1 MYIRVSRGWFKHL
14 DFIIL
19 DVLVLQMTFLAAYG
33 MRFGGALAYDR
44 PVYQDMAFFLI
55 IADVAVLFFM
65 DTFQDVLK
73 RGYYKEAAATTRHVC
88 MLTLLEILYLFV
100 RQEGTAFSRTVLFG
114 GAFLYLVLT
123 YLIRIFWKR
132 MLHKREN
139 RRDRASLL
147 LITVSDRAEQ
157 ALDQVRE
164 ENYRNLKIKG
174 IALLDRNKGGEE
186 TVKGVP
192 VVSDS
197 QEDILDYV
205 WQEYV
210 DEVIFV
216 GIEEKAIVK
225 ETAGQLLKMGIVV
238 HLEIEDTVEM
248 PEQMKFVEK
257 IGACTVLTGSIGH
270 MTDRAAFVK
279 RCIDIAGGL
288 VGCMLT
294 IILFCIVAPL
304 IKLISPGPVFFPQ
317 TRIGKNGR
325 RFRMYKFRS
334 MYPDAEAR
342 KQELKEK
349 NHFEDGKMFAVDWD
363 PRIIGSRI
371 FPDGRHKKGIGNF
384 LRDYSLDEFPQFYNV
399 LKGDMSLV
407 GTRPPTEDEYQK
419 YGYEH
424 RARLSVKPGM
434 TGMWQI
440 RGRRKTVDFEEVVKM
455 DMEYIN
461 TWSLG
466 LDIKIIL
473 QTFLI
478 MIKGEKKES

>member
-65 DTFQDVLK
+65 DTLQDVLK
-73 RGYYKEAAATTRHVC
+73 RGYYKEVAATTRHVC

-100 RQEGTAFSRTVLFG
+100 RQEGTVFSRIVLFG

-132 MLHKREN
+132 MLQKREN

-174 IALLDRNKGGEE
+174 IALLDRNKEGEE
-186 TVKGVP
+186 AVKGVP

-197 QEDILDYV
+197 QDLLDYV

-238 HLEIEDTVEM
+238 HLAIEDPIEM
-248 PEQMKFVEK
+248 PEQMKFIER

-270 MTDRAAFVK
+270 MSDRAAFVK
-279 RCIDIAGGL
+279 RCMDIASGL

-294 IILFCIVAPL
+294 MVLFCIVAPL

-342 KQELKEK
+342 KQELKEE

-371 FPDGRHKKGIGNF
+371 LPDGRHKKGIGNF

-440 RGRRKTVDFEEVVKM
+440 RGRRKTADFEEVVKM

>member
-1 MYIRVSRGWFKHL
+1 M
-14 DFIIL
+14 
-19 DVLVLQMTFLAAYG
+19 
-33 MRFGGALAYDR
+33 
-44 PVYQDMAFFLI
+44 
-55 IADVAVLFFM
+55 
-65 DTFQDVLK
+65 
-73 RGYYKEAAATTRHVC
+73 
-88 MLTLLEILYLFV
+88 
-100 RQEGTAFSRTVLFG
+100 
-114 GAFLYLVLT
+114 
-123 YLIRIFWKR
+123 
-132 MLHKREN
+132 
-139 RRDRASLL
+139 
-147 LITVSDRAEQ
+147 
-157 ALDQVRE
+157 
-164 ENYRNLKIKG
+164 
-174 IALLDRNKGGEE
+174 
-186 TVKGVP
+186 P

-238 HLEIEDTVEM
+238 HLEIEDPVEM

-270 MTDRAAFVK
+270 MSDRAAFVK

>member
-65 DTFQDVLK
+65 DTLQDVLK
-73 RGYYKEAAATTRHVC
+73 RGYYKEVAATTRHVC

-100 RQEGTAFSRTVLFG
+100 RQEGTVFSRIVLFG

-132 MLHKREN
+132 MLQKREN

-174 IALLDRNKGGEE
+174 IALLDRNKEGEE
-186 TVKGVP
+186 AVKGVP

-197 QEDILDYV
+197 QDLLDYV

-238 HLEIEDTVEM
+238 HLAIEDPIEM
-248 PEQMKFVEK
+248 PEQMKFIER

-270 MTDRAAFVK
+270 MSDRAAFVK
-279 RCIDIAGGL
+279 RCMDIAGGL

-294 IILFCIVAPL
+294 MVLFCIVAPL

-342 KQELKEK
+342 KQELKEE

-371 FPDGRHKKGIGNF
+371 LPDGRHKKGIGNF
-384 LRDYSLDEFPQFYNV
+384 LRDYSLDEFPQFFNV
-399 LKGDMSLV
+399 LKGDMSIV
-407 GTRPPTEDEYQK
+407 GTRPPLPGEVSEY
-419 YGYEH
+419 ELHH
-424 RARLSVKPGM
+424 RARLAIKPGI
-434 TGMWQI
+434 TGMWQVS
-440 RGRRKTVDFEEVVKM
+440 GRSDITDFEEVVRLDTK
-455 DMEYIN
+455 YIKEW
-461 TWSLG
+461 TPALDVKILFKTVKTVLG
-466 LDIKIIL
+466 
-473 QTFLI
+473 
-478 MIKGEKKES
+478 KEGSM

>member
-65 DTFQDVLK
+65 DTLQDVLK
-73 RGYYKEAAATTRHVC
+73 RGYYKEVAATTRHVC

-100 RQEGTAFSRTVLFG
+100 RQEGTVFSRIVLFG

-132 MLHKREN
+132 MLQKREN

-174 IALLDRNKGGEE
+174 IALLDRNKEGEE
-186 TVKGVP
+186 AVKGVP

-197 QEDILDYV
+197 QDLLDYV

-238 HLEIEDTVEM
+238 HLAIEDPIEM
-248 PEQMKFVEK
+248 PEQMNFIER

-270 MTDRAAFVK
+270 MSDRAAFVK
-279 RCIDIAGGL
+279 RCMDIAGGL

-294 IILFCIVAPL
+294 MVLFCIVAPL

-342 KQELKEK
+342 KQELKEE

-371 FPDGRHKKGIGNF
+371 LPDGRHKKGIGNF
-384 LRDYSLDEFPQFYNV
+384 LRDYSLDEFPQFYNF

-440 RGRRKTVDFEEVVKM
+440 RGRRKTADFEEVVKM

>member
-1 MYIRVSRGWFKHL
+1 MYVRVSRGWFKHL

-65 DTFQDVLK
+65 DTLQDVLK

-123 YLIRIFWKR
+123 YLIRIFWKG
-132 MLHKREN
+132 MLQKREN

-164 ENYRNLKIKG
+164 ENYRNIKIKG
-174 IALLDRNKGGEE
+174 IALLDRNKEGEE
-186 TVKGVP
+186 AVKGVP

-197 QEDILDYV
+197 QDLLDYV
-205 WQEYV
+205 WREYV

-216 GIEEKAIVK
+216 GIEEKATVK

-238 HLEIEDTVEM
+238 HLAIEDPMEM
-248 PEQMKFVEK
+248 PEQMKFVER

-270 MTDRAAFVK
+270 MSDRAAFVK

-294 IILFCIVAPL
+294 IVLFCIVAPL
-304 IKLISPGPVFFPQ
+304 IKLISPGPVFFSQ
-317 TRIGKNGR
+317 IRIGKNGR

-363 PRIIGSRI
+363 PRIIGSKVLA
-371 FPDGRHKKGIGNF
+371 DGRHRKGIGNF

-440 RGRRKTVDFEEVVKM
+440 RGRRKTADFEEVVKM

-461 TWSLG
+461 SWSLG

-478 MIKGEKKES
+478 MLKGEKKAS

>member
-65 DTFQDVLK
+65 DTLQDVLK
-73 RGYYKEAAATTRHVC
+73 RGYYKEVAATTRHVC

-100 RQEGTAFSRTVLFG
+100 RQEGTVFSRIVLFG

-132 MLHKREN
+132 MLQKRGN

-174 IALLDRNKGGEE
+174 IALLDRNKEGEE
-186 TVKGVP
+186 AVKGVP

-197 QEDILDYV
+197 QDLLDYV

-238 HLEIEDTVEM
+238 HLAIEDPIEM
-248 PEQMKFVEK
+248 PEQMKFIER

-270 MTDRAAFVK
+270 MSDRAAFVK
-279 RCIDIAGGL
+279 RCMDIAGGL

-294 IILFCIVAPL
+294 MVLFCIVAPL

-342 KQELKEK
+342 KQELKEE

-371 FPDGRHKKGIGNF
+371 LPDGRHKKGIGNF

-440 RGRRKTVDFEEVVKM
+440 RGRRKTADFEEVVKM

>member
-1 MYIRVSRGWFKHL
+1 MYVRVSRGWFKHL
-14 DFIIL
+14 DFIFL

-33 MRFGGALAYDR
+33 MHFGGALAYDR
-44 PVYQDMAFFLI
+44 PAYPEMAFFLI

-65 DTFQDVLK
+65 DTLQDVLK
-73 RGYYKEAAATTRHVC
+73 RGYYKEAAATTRHACV
-88 MLTLLEILYLFV
+88 LTLLEILYLFV
-100 RQEGTAFSRTVLFG
+100 RQEETAFSRIILFG

-123 YLIRIFWKR
+123 YLTRIIWKR
-132 MLHKREN
+132 ILQKREN

-164 ENYRNLKIKG
+164 ENYRNHKIKG
-174 IALLDRNKGGEE
+174 IALLNCNMEGKE
-186 TVKGVP
+186 VIKGVP
-192 VVSDS
+192 VVSGS
-197 QEDILDYV
+197 QDLLEYV

-238 HLEIEDTVEM
+238 HLAIEDPIEM
-248 PEQMKFVEK
+248 PEQMKFVER
-257 IGACTVLTGSIGH
+257 IGSCTVLTGSIGH
-270 MTDRAAFVK
+270 MSDRAAFVK

-288 VGCMLT
+288 VGCMMT
-294 IILFCIVAPL
+294 VVLFCIVAPL
-304 IKLISPGPVFFPQ
+304 IKWTSPGPVFFSQ

-363 PRIIGSRI
+363 PRIIGSKI
-371 FPDGRHKKGIGNF
+371 LPDGRHKRGIGNF
-384 LRDYSLDEFPQFYNV
+384 IRDYCLDEFPQFYNV

-434 TGMWQI
+434 TGIWQI
-440 RGRRKTVDFEEVVKM
+440 RGRRRTVDFEEVVKM
-455 DMEYIN
+455 DLEYIN

-478 MIKGEKKES
+478 MLKGEKKAS